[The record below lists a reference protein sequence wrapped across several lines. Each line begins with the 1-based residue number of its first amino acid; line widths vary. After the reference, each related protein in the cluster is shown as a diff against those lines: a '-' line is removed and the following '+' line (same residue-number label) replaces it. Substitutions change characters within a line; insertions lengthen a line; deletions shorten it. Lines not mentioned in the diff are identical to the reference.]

1 MSDTAWITVVAGVN
15 GAGKSSVVGEL
26 LREGGD
32 YFNPDEETKRL
43 LKSSASMTPGEANV
57 RAWLTGKRG
66 LEAAIERGSDFTFE
80 TTLGGNTIAELIHGA
95 LDAERQVAMVY
106 VGLDRIERH
115 LARVRSRVD
124 AGGHDIPEA
133 KIRQRY
139 VDSVKNLLSL
149 APRLTELRVLD
160 NSGEA
165 DPKTGLTPAPRTL
178 LHAQNG
184 RIISHALFEEI
195 PEWAKPI
202 FAVLTTTAAT

>member
-1 MSDTAWITVVAGVN
+1 MSDAWITVVAGVN
-15 GAGKSSVVGEL
+15 GAGKSSIVGEL

-32 YFNPDEETKRL
+32 YFNPDEETTRL
-43 LKSSASMTPGEANV
+43 LRASPSMTPGEANV
-57 RAWLTGKRG
+57 RAWLMGKQG

-80 TTLGGNTIAELIHGA
+80 TTLGGHTIAELIHRA

-106 VGLDRIERH
+106 AGLDGVERH
-115 LARVRSRVD
+115 LGRVRSHVK

-139 VDSVKNLLSL
+139 VDSMKNLVSL
-149 APRLTELRVLD
+149 VPRLTELRVLD

-165 DPKTGLTPAPRTL
+165 DPKTGLAPAPQTL

-184 RIISHALFEEI
+184 RAISHVPLEEV

-202 FAVLTTTAAT
+202 FAVLSTAAT